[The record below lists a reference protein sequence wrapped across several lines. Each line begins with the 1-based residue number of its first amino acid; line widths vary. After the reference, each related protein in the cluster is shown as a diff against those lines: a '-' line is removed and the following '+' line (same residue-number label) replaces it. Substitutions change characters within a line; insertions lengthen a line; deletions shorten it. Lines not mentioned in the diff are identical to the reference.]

1 MSMGKRRGAAFIAL
15 YALLLEIF
23 FGAMHA
29 AALAASAFGPP
40 TDPSSFIFQICTPD
54 GIAEMP
60 ADVRSRDDGSSP
72 RQQSP
77 RQSASD
83 FCPVC
88 GAAATSPFTAAT
100 PVTVPPWQAALSL
113 VSMPGSR
120 QARSLTAW
128 RANRARAPPA

>member
-100 PVTVPPWQAALSL
+100 PVTVPPGHRP
-113 VSMPGSR
+113 VDDFTVETR

-128 RANRARAPPA
+128 RANRARAPPV